1 MKTLETLSK
10 KIKFLDA
17 DPMIKTAGALR
28 DVQPEAE
35 RLRQKAASKVCF
47 PNSSASSCL
56 CLLNL

>member
-17 DPMIKTAGALR
+17 DLMVKTARALR

-35 RLRQKAASKVCF
+35 RLRQKAVSKVGL
-47 PNSSASSCL
+47 PVTPASSYL
-56 CLLNL
+56 FLF